1 MPRHG
6 CDAGAQNN
14 STSNHGL
21 DGRSHFDKQTV
32 TMAVNKRKAA
42 IGHPSSRSANM
53 RTSVKIFL
61 IASTLGQ
68 SFFSIH
74 GFSTERAR
82 RVFVSTPV
90 SKFPRRLV
98 GDCMTGLNDVTAIA
112 PMTSTD
118 EAMATL
124 LVSGLSGA
132 PVVDRHKKLVGVVSS
147 FDFLQKEAFEGSLLP
162 MEGSRANV
170 ARYVQAAQKICGQVV
185 EDIMTPVDEV
195 SSFETSDKRSPPG
208 TYVYAL

>member
-1 MPRHG
+1 M
-6 CDAGAQNN
+6 GA
-14 STSNHGL
+14 TLARRTTRSNHGL
-21 DGRSHFDKQTV
+21 DGRSHFDNTS
-32 TMAVNKRKAA
+32 TMADDKAA
-42 IGHPSSRSANM
+42 VGHPCSRSTIM
-53 RTSVKIFL
+53 RNSVKLFL
-61 IASTLGQ
+61 IACALGQ
-68 SFFSIH
+68 SH
-74 GFSTERAR
+74 GFSTESAR

-98 GDCMTGLNDVTAIA
+98 GDCMTGLDDVTAIA

-147 FDFLQKEAFEGSLLP
+147 FDFLQKEAFEGALLP

-185 EDIMTPVDEV
+185 ADIMTPVDEV
-195 SSFETSDKRSPPG
+195 SFFEAKGAFTVR
-208 TYVYAL
+208 THAAFNALIIFY

>member
-1 MPRHG
+1 
-6 CDAGAQNN
+6 
-14 STSNHGL
+14 
-21 DGRSHFDKQTV
+21 
-32 TMAVNKRKAA
+32 
-42 IGHPSSRSANM
+42 M
-53 RTSVKIFL
+53 RTSAKLFL
-61 IASTLGQ
+61 LASTLAQ
-68 SFFSIH
+68 SFLLTN
-74 GFSTERAR
+74 GFSTESAR

-90 SKFPRRLV
+90 SKFPKRLV
-98 GDCMTGLNDVTAIA
+98 GDCMTGLDDVTAIA

-147 FDFLQKEAFEGSLLP
+147 FDFLQKEAFEGALLP

-185 EDIMTPVDEV
+185 ADIMTPVDEV
-195 SSFETSDKRSPPG
+195 STTVESVRVHCASNLRSFRRVS
-208 TYVYAL
+208 